1 MRGLEDVKVYN
12 CDDSLICYV
21 GYSYWD
27 RPYEEQ
33 VKFDY
38 EDLTRAM
45 KRPRLKRDAVDSER
59 KLDLFRKQRHI
70 TYIGGY
76 IEPRIN
82 GQCGTARWTSLSYL
96 ALSAR
101 ACSAWYYSR
110 ALGSIVM
117 SGATAVSSDKV
128 SHRYRNQLFAKLEPL
143 CLKKSGLPSS
153 NARIDRLTQ
162 MEQ

>member
-1 MRGLEDVKVYN
+1 MFRGEHQPPGYAALREVRGLEDVKVYN

-27 RPYEEQ
+27 RPFEEQ

-76 IEPRIN
+76 IEPPDQWPVWH
-82 GQCGTARWTSLSYL
+82 G
-96 ALSAR
+96 
-101 ACSAWYYSR
+101 
-110 ALGSIVM
+110 
-117 SGATAVSSDKV
+117 
-128 SHRYRNQLFAKLEPL
+128 
-143 CLKKSGLPSS
+143 
-153 NARIDRLTQ
+153 
-162 MEQ
+162 